1 MPGTVKYLLNKL
13 LCLVKHT
20 ESHGSQGLVR
30 ADNNP
35 EMLRCIYLTQ
45 QKFGLF

>member
-13 LCLVKHT
+13 LCLVKHID
-20 ESHGSQGLVR
+20 SQGLVR

-45 QKFGLF
+45 Q